1 MKRPGKF
8 LLAGMWAASA
18 VLSFA
23 AQVTPAGEDQ
33 RFGVMTHFAQGWDPS
48 WIPLIVQGGLPEVRD
63 ELYWQEV
70 EAQKG
75 KFVFP
80 DRFERYMAELNQN
93 HVSPLIVLDFEN
105 TNYDN
110 GLTPYTDDGIEAYAR
125 YAVQVLRH
133 YGKQVKA
140 VEIWNEYNGTF
151 CKGPAAHDRAG
162 TYLLMLRTAYAAI
175 KQERPDVIVAGGG
188 TSGIPLPYWEEL
200 MAGGGLAFMDV
211 LSVHPYRYD
220 SPPEGLETDIAA
232 LQDLVKKYNGGKSK
246 PVWVTE
252 IGWGTKPSTAVG
264 DLAIDDDVLAKF
276 LVRAYALL
284 LSADV
289 QRIYWYLF
297 RDYQQFNMGLVRDDA
312 KRTPKPAY
320 VAMAAMIQQ
329 LHGANFVTREKT
341 PEDIYSLVF
350 ARPSGGQVRVLWSLK
365 PVSVA
370 ASGVTKAVDIKG
382 KPIEITS
389 QLYLDDS
396 PIFVT
401 GPLQGLPAP
410 PASKEIILADSLRN
424 FSSAQGNPWSY
435 GVFMGGSTTFIPLP
449 NYVITDWVKTWAGQ
463 YPYISLTA
471 SDQHPS
477 AVGSTPVSAVR
488 RWKSNYAGPVRI
500 AGHFRCGTQGD
511 GVGVSILVDGQR
523 RFRKLLGGGNGNPV
537 VESFDF
543 VQSVR
548 PGTLI
553 DFAVD
558 PGPGVDINFDATTVY
573 VTISRLLKNPAVAF
587 QQPASKEAR

>member
-1 MKRPGKF
+1 MKRYGKF
-8 LLAGMWAASA
+8 LLAGVSAAA
-18 VLSFA
+18 VALSFA
-23 AQVTPAGEDQ
+23 AQVPPASEDQ

-48 WIPLIVQGGLPEVRD
+48 WIPLIAQGGVPTVRD
-63 ELYWQEV
+63 ELYWQNV
-70 EAQKG
+70 EPERG

-80 DRFERYMAELNQN
+80 DPFERYMAELNKN
-93 HVSPLIVLDFEN
+93 NISPLIALDFEN
-105 TNYDN
+105 ENYDK

-125 YAVQVLRH
+125 YAVEVLRH
-133 YGKQVKA
+133 YGKQIKA

-162 TYLLMLRTAYAAI
+162 TYLLMLKTAYAAI
-175 KQERPDVIVAGGG
+175 KRERPDVIVAGGG
-188 TSGIPLPYWEEL
+188 TSGIPMPYWEEL
-200 MAGGGLAFMDV
+200 LAGGGLAFMDV

-220 SPPEGLETDIAA
+220 SPPEGLETDISA
-232 LQDLVKKYNGGKSK
+232 LQDLVKKYNGGKPK

-264 DLAIDDDVLAKF
+264 DLAIDESAMAKF

-297 RDYQQFNMGLVRDDA
+297 RDYQPFNMGLIHDDA

-320 VAMAAMIQQ
+320 AAMATMIQQ
-329 LHGANFVTREKT
+329 LHEANFVAREKT
-341 PEDIYSLVF
+341 PDDIYSLVF
-350 ARPSGGQVRVLWSLK
+350 ARPSGEEVRVLWSLK
-365 PVSVA
+365 PLTVA
-370 ASGVTKAVDIKG
+370 ASGTTKAVDIKG
-382 KPIEITS
+382 KAIEATS

-401 GPLQGLPAP
+401 GPLKGLPSPTA
-410 PASKEIILADSLRN
+410 AKESILADSLRD

-435 GVFMGGSTTFIPLP
+435 GVFMGDSTTFIPLP
-449 NYVITDWVKTWAGQ
+449 NFVITDWVKAWGGQ
-463 YPYISLTA
+463 YPYVSLTA
-471 SDQHPS
+471 GDQHPS
-477 AVGSTPVSAVR
+477 AVGATPVSAVR
-488 RWKSNYAGPVRI
+488 RWKSTWAGSVRI

-511 GVGVSILVDGQR
+511 GVGVGIFVDGQR

-543 VQSVR
+543 VQAVH
-548 PGTLI
+548 PGTIL

-558 PGPGVDINFDATTVY
+558 PGPAVDINYDATTVY
-573 VTISRLLKNPAVAF
+573 VTIS
-587 QQPASKEAR
+587 KEAR

>member
-1 MKRPGKF
+1 MKSHGKF
-8 LLAGMWAASA
+8 LLAGMSVASA

-23 AQVTPAGEDQ
+23 AQVAPAGEDQ

-48 WIPLIVQGGLPEVRD
+48 WIPLIVQDAVPDVRD
-63 ELYWQEV
+63 ELYWQTIEP
-70 EAQKG
+70 ERG

-80 DRFERYMAELNQN
+80 DQYERYMAELQKNN
-93 HVSPLIVLDFEN
+93 ISPLIVLDFEN
-105 TNYDN
+105 SNYDQ

-125 YAVQVLRH
+125 YVVAVLRH
-133 YGKQVKA
+133 YGKQIKA

-188 TSGIPLPYWEEL
+188 TSGTPLPYWEEL
-200 MAGGGLAFMDV
+200 LAGGGLAFMDV

-232 LQDLVKKYNGGKSK
+232 LQDLVKKYNGGKPK

-252 IGWGTKPSTAVG
+252 IGWGTKSSTAVG

-329 LHGANFVTREKT
+329 LHDANFVAREKT

-350 ARPSGGQVRVLWSLK
+350 ARPSGEEVRVLWSLK
-365 PVSVA
+365 PVAVA
-370 ASGVTKAVDIKG
+370 ASGATKVVDING
-382 KPIEITS
+382 KPVEATS
-389 QLYLDDS
+389 QLQVDDS

-401 GPLQGLPAP
+401 GPLKGLPAA
-410 PASKEIILADSLRN
+410 PAAKEIVLADSLRD
-424 FSSAQGNPWSY
+424 FSSAQGKEWSY
-435 GVFMGGSTTFIPLP
+435 GVFVGGSTTFIPLP
-449 NYVITDWVKTWAGQ
+449 NFVITDWVKAWGGQ
-463 YPYISLTA
+463 YPYVSLTA
-471 SDQHPS
+471 GDQHPS
-477 AVGSTPVSAVR
+477 AMGPTPVSAVR
-488 RWKSNYAGPVRI
+488 RWKSNYAGSVRI

-523 RFRKLLGGGNGNPV
+523 RFRKLLGGGKGNPV

-543 VQSVR
+543 VQTVH
-548 PGTLI
+548 PGTII

-558 PGPGVDINFDATTVY
+558 PGPGVDYNYDATTVY
-573 VTISRLLKNPAVAF
+573 ATI
-587 QQPASKEAR
+587 SKEAA

>member
-1 MKRPGKF
+1 MKPFGKF
-8 LLAGMWAASA
+8 LLAGMSAAIA

-23 AQVTPAGEDQ
+23 APAPPAIEDQ

-48 WIPLIVQGGLPEVRD
+48 WISPIAQGAVPEVRD
-63 ELYWQEV
+63 ELYWQTV
-70 EAQKG
+70 EPERG

-80 DRFERYMAELNQN
+80 DPYERYMAELNKN
-93 HVSPLIVLDFEN
+93 HISPLIVLSFEN
-105 TNYDN
+105 SNYDH

-125 YAVQVLRH
+125 YAVEVLRH
-133 YGKQVKA
+133 YGNQIKA

-175 KQERPDVIVAGGG
+175 KRERPDVIVVGGG
-188 TSGIPLPYWEEL
+188 TSGIPMPYWEEL
-200 MAGGGLAFMDV
+200 LAGGGLASMDV

-220 SPPEGLETDIAA
+220 SPPEGLEADLVAF
-232 LQDLVKKYNGGKSK
+232 QDLVKKYNGGKPK

-264 DLAIDDDVLAKF
+264 DLAIGDDVQARF

-297 RDYQQFNMGLVRDDA
+297 RDYQEFNMGLVRDDA

-320 VAMAAMIQQ
+320 AAMAAMIKQ
-329 LHGANFVTREKT
+329 LQGANFVTREKT
-341 PEDIYSLVF
+341 PDDIYSLVF
-350 ARPSGGQVRVLWSLK
+350 ARPSGGEVRVLWSLK
-365 PVSVA
+365 PVTIT
-370 ASGVTKAVDIKG
+370 ASGATKAVDING
-382 KPIEITS
+382 KPIGVTS
-389 QLYLDDS
+389 QLYIDDS

-401 GPLQGLPAP
+401 GPLKGLPSPTTA
-410 PASKEIILADSLRN
+410 KEMVLADSLRD

-435 GVFMGGSTTFIPLP
+435 GVFMGDSTTFVPLT
-449 NYVITDWVKTWAGQ
+449 NYVITDWVKTWTGQ

-477 AVGSTPVSAVR
+477 AMGETPVSAVR
-488 RWKSNYAGPVRI
+488 RWKSNYAGSIRI

-511 GVGVSILVDGQR
+511 GVGVSILVDGRR
-523 RFRKLLGGGNGNPV
+523 RFKKLLGGEKGNPV

-543 VQSVR
+543 VQTVR
-548 PGTLI
+548 PGTII

-558 PGPGVDINFDATTVY
+558 PGPAVDINYDATTVY
-573 VTISRLLKNPAVAF
+573 VII
-587 QQPASKEAR
+587 SKEAT

>member
-1 MKRPGKF
+1 MKRNGKF
-8 LLAGMWAASA
+8 LLAAGSTVIAA
-18 VLSFA
+18 LSFA
-23 AQVTPAGEDQ
+23 VPAPPAVEDQ

-48 WIPLIVQGGLPEVRD
+48 WIPLIVQGAIPDVRD
-63 ELYWQEV
+63 ELYWQNV
-70 EAQKG
+70 EPEKG
-75 KFVFP
+75 KLVFP
-80 DRFERYMAELNQN
+80 DQYERYMAELQKNN
-93 HVSPLIVLDFEN
+93 ISPLIVLDFEN
-105 TNYDN
+105 SNYDQ

-125 YAVQVLRH
+125 YAVAVLRH
-133 YGKQVKA
+133 YGKQIKA

-175 KQERPDVIVAGGG
+175 KRERPDVIVAGGG

-200 MAGGGLAFMDV
+200 LTGGGLAFMDV

-220 SPPEGLETDIAA
+220 SPPEGLETDLAA
-232 LQDLVKKYNGGKSK
+232 LQDLVKKYNGGKTK

-264 DLAIDDDVLAKF
+264 DLAIDDDTLARF

-320 VAMAAMIQQ
+320 VAMATMIQQ
-329 LHGANFVTREKT
+329 LRNASFVTREKT
-341 PEDIYSLVF
+341 PADLYSLVF
-350 ARPSGGQVRVLWSLK
+350 ARPSGEEVRVLWSLK
-365 PVSVA
+365 PVTVA
-370 ASGVTKAVDIKG
+370 ASGATKIVDLNG
-382 KPIEITS
+382 KPIEATS

-401 GPLQGLPAP
+401 GPLKGLPAP
-410 PASKEIILADSLRN
+410 PAAKEVVLADSLRD
-424 FSSAQGNPWSY
+424 FSSAQGSPWSY
-435 GVFMGGSTTFIPLP
+435 GIFMGNSTTFIPLP

-477 AVGSTPVSAVR
+477 AVGLTQVSAVR
-488 RWKSNYAGPVRI
+488 RWKSSYTGPVRI

-511 GVGVSILVDGQR
+511 GVGVSILVDGRR

-543 VQSVR
+543 VQTVR
-548 PGTLI
+548 PGTII

-558 PGPGVDINFDATTVY
+558 PGPGVDYNYDATTVY
-573 VTISRLLKNPAVAF
+573 ATIN
-587 QQPASKEAR
+587 KEAR

>member
-1 MKRPGKF
+1 MKKYGKF
-8 LLAGMWAASA
+8 LLAGLSA
-18 VLSFA
+18 VIAMISFA
-23 AQVTPAGEDQ
+23 ALAPPASEDQ

-48 WIPLIVQGGLPEVRD
+48 WISLIAQGAVPGVRD
-63 ELYWQEV
+63 ELYWQTV
-70 EAQKG
+70 EPERG

-80 DRFERYMAELNQN
+80 DSYERYMAELNKKN
-93 HVSPLIVLDFEN
+93 ISPLIVLSFDN
-105 TNYDN
+105 SNYDQ
-110 GLTPYTDDGIEAYAR
+110 GLTPYTDEGIEAYAR
-125 YAVQVLRH
+125 YAVEVLRH
-133 YGKQVKA
+133 YGKQIKA

-151 CKGPAAHDRAG
+151 CRGPAARDRAG

-175 KQERPDVIVAGGG
+175 KRERPDVIVVGGG
-188 TSGIPLPYWEEL
+188 TSGIPMPYWEEL
-200 MAGGGLAFMDV
+200 LAGGGLAFMDV

-220 SPPEGLETDIAA
+220 SPPEGLETDLAA
-232 LQDLVKKYNGGKSK
+232 FQDLVKKYNGGKPK

-252 IGWGTKPSTAVG
+252 IGWGTKSSAAVG
-264 DLAIDDDVLAKF
+264 DLAIDDDTLAKF
-276 LVRAYALL
+276 LVRAYTLL

-312 KRTPKPAY
+312 QRTPKPAY
-320 VAMAAMIQQ
+320 VALAAMIQQ
-329 LHGANFVTREKT
+329 LRGANFVTREKT

-350 ARPSGGQVRVLWSLK
+350 ARPSGEEVRVLWSLK
-365 PVSVA
+365 PTTVA
-370 ASGVTKAVDIKG
+370 ASGVTKAADING
-382 KPIEITS
+382 KPIGVTS

-401 GPLQGLPAP
+401 GPLKGLPVP
-410 PASKEIILADSLRN
+410 PATKEIVLADSLRD
-424 FSSAQGNPWSY
+424 FSSAQGNEWSY
-435 GVFMGGSTTFIPLP
+435 GVFIGGSTTFIPLP
-449 NYVITDWVKTWAGQ
+449 NYVITDWAKTWTGR

-477 AVGSTPVSAVR
+477 TMGATPVSAVR

-500 AGHFRCGTQGD
+500 TGHFRCGTQGD

-543 VQSVR
+543 IQTVR
-548 PGTLI
+548 PGTI
-553 DFAVD
+553 VDFSVD
-558 PGPGVDINFDATTVY
+558 PGPAADINYDATTVY
-573 VTISRLLKNPAVAF
+573 VTIS
-587 QQPASKEAR
+587 KEARDVTL